1 MEVVS
6 MAKTRKVIRE
16 IILDTETTGFSPE
29 EGERLVEIGAI
40 ELINHIPTGVQYH
53 QYINPEKE
61 ISEEITQIHGLTYD
75 FLKAYPTFKDIAQN
89 LLNFISEDSKII
101 AHIAKFDMKFINY
114 ELKKSGYKSIRK
126 SRVIDTLGIARAKF
140 PGQRINLS
148 SLYEKLD
155 VDASERVL
163 HGALL
168 DAKLLSEVYIKLLQL

>member
-1 MEVVS
+1 

-16 IILDTETTGFSPE
+16 IVLDTEVTGFSPE

-61 ISEEITQIHGLTYD
+61 ISEEVTKIHGLTYD

-89 LLNFISEDSKII
+89 LLNFIGADAKII
-101 AHIAKFDMKFINY
+101 AHNAMFDMRFINY
-114 ELKKSGYKSIRK
+114 ELKKSGYKCFRK
-126 SRVIDTLGIARAKF
+126 TRVIDTLEIAKIKF
-140 PGQRINLS
+140 PNQRN
-148 SLYEKLD
+148 SLCHLCKRLN
-155 VDASERVL
+155 VDDSARVF

-168 DAKLLSEVYIKLLQL
+168 DAQLLSEVYIKLLEKKG